1 MDLFSES
8 RLFNKLVQPGQPKIK
23 LQNPSWHVKNHN
35 WCIKQSGGKQL
46 FTAPRFLVVVQM
58 ESIFRGSLDGPNTC
72 EVSCTPAHILVCPSK
87 VGGKLYAKEKSQ
99 EVAEIA
105 VKHLKSGQTVDKV
118 KSIVAPRQGMLRHS
132 SLY

>member
-1 MDLFSES
+1 MD
-8 RLFNKLVQPGQPKIK
+8 QI
-23 LQNPSWHVKNHN
+23 HVR
-35 WCIKQSGGKQL
+35 S
-46 FTAPRFLVVVQM
+46 TALLLTF
-58 ESIFRGSLDGPNTC
+58 F
-72 EVSCTPAHILVCPSK
+72 VCPSK

>member
-1 MDLFSES
+1 MD
-8 RLFNKLVQPGQPKIK
+8 QI
-23 LQNPSWHVKNHN
+23 H
-35 WCIKQSGGKQL
+35 
-46 FTAPRFLVVVQM
+46 
-58 ESIFRGSLDGPNTC
+58 
-72 EVSCTPAHILVCPSK
+72 
-87 VGGKLYAKEKSQ
+87 AKEKSQ